1 MIEALGYPFMQ
12 RALVAGLLVGLV
24 ASLLGV
30 FVILRRSAFFGDAVA
45 HASLAGVA
53 VGVVTGL
60 PPLLLAGV
68 VAVGIG
74 LSLHRL
80 ERGGQLSLDTILGFV
95 LPFFMAVGVLV
106 LSLSPG
112 FQPELLSYLFG
123 SILTVSWPGLVAIA
137 VVATA
142 VMLALARIGRR
153 LVFATFDPDGAH
165 AAGIEVGALLTVHHV
180 LLALVVIAGISLVGI
195 VLVNALLIIPA
206 ATAKLLAQ
214 SLAQLFVLAP
224 LLGVLAV
231 LVGLVLSYFLD
242 LPSGPAIVV
251 VSGLGFLV
259 AWLWRAR
266 VTGRAGKP
274 PGVRSHAPPSPS
286 A

>member
-12 RALVAGLLVGLV
+12 RALIGGVLVGLV

-30 FVILRRSAFFGDAVA
+30 FVLLRRSAFFGDAVA

-80 ERGGQLSLDTILGFV
+80 ERVGQLSLDTILGFV

-123 SILTVSWPGLVAIA
+123 SILTVGWPGLTAIA
-137 VVATA
+137 VVTA
-142 VMLALARIGRR
+142 GVVLTLARIGRR

-165 AAGIEVGALLTVHHV
+165 AVGIAVGPLLTAHHV
-180 LLALVVIAGISLVGI
+180 LLAIAVVASISLVGI

-206 ATAKLLAQ
+206 ATAKLLAR

-224 LLGVLAV
+224 ILGVLAV
-231 LVGLVLSYFLD
+231 LAGLMLSSALD
-242 LPSGPAIVV
+242 LPSGPAIVL
-251 VSGLGFLV
+251 VSGLGFLAV
-259 AWLWRAR
+259 WLWRAL
-266 VTGRAGKP
+266 VGAGRGT
-274 PGVRSHAPPSPS
+274 PGTARARSG
-286 A
+286 